1 MSGGLEGTVA
11 INPEHS
17 AHCVTTQS
25 HDNHAVIMHLSQQD
39 SLCSPPPSSSHR
51 TLSRGHT
58 LSAGDG
64 PWCQPCAAAARPL
77 THSSGTLRGHSLA
90 SPAQPSLSSLSPTG
104 TWALSRGPLPARPV
118 ETKYRAPTSQA
129 CPPEPRTLT
138 QQGSPDAVP
147 RLPCPRARDL
157 SAGPYSSI

>member
-58 LSAGDG
+58 PVRRG
-64 PWCQPCAAAARPL
+64 RPL
-77 THSSGTLRGHSLA
+77 VSALCSCCEAAHPLLWHAPGTQPGQPRPAISFLTLSHGHLGPQQGTAPCPPRGDQVPGPDLA
-90 SPAQPSLSSLSPTG
+90 GLPPGASDADPARLSRCRPAPSLS
-104 TWALSRGPLPARPV
+104 
-118 ETKYRAPTSQA
+118 
-129 CPPEPRTLT
+129 
-138 QQGSPDAVP
+138 
-147 RLPCPRARDL
+147 PC
-157 SAGPYSSI
+157 S

>member
-39 SLCSPPPSSSHR
+39 SLCPPPPSSSHR

-58 LSAGDG
+58 PVRQGRPLVSALRSCCKAAHPLLWRAPGTQPGQPRPAPPRRPSSHLFPHSLPQAPGPSAGD
-64 PWCQPCAAAARPL
+64 
-77 THSSGTLRGHSLA
+77 HSL
-90 SPAQPSLSSLSPTG
+90 PAPWRPSTGPRPRRPAPRSLG
-104 TWALSRGPLPARPV
+104 R
-118 ETKYRAPTSQA
+118 
-129 CPPEPRTLT
+129 
-138 QQGSPDAVP
+138 
-147 RLPCPRARDL
+147 
-157 SAGPYSSI
+157 